1 MTDDISTRLAG
12 NLKRLRDGRGLS
24 QQALADL
31 SGVPRPTVAHL
42 ESGQSNPTLA
52 VVSKL
57 ARSLGVTLDG
67 LLEPARAEV
76 RLLEPGE
83 LRVERRGR
91 TKRTSLL
98 PEGVRGEVVAE
109 RIELKPGGTCSL
121 EVTHGSVS
129 LLACERGEIVL
140 TEGSLRAVLK
150 PERAALVRGTVHC
163 SSSGGGIG
171 YRIGGLPFL

>member
-1 MTDDISTRLAG
+1 VTDDLSTRLAA

-67 LLEPARAEV
+67 LIEPARSEV
-76 RLLEPGE
+76 RVLEAGE
-83 LRVERRGR
+83 LRVERRGKA
-91 TKRTSLL
+91 KRTHLV
-98 PEGVRGEVVAE
+98 PEGAGMVAE
-109 RIELKPGGTCSL
+109 RIELRPGGSCSL
-121 EVTHGSVS
+121 EAARGSMS
-129 LLACERGEIVL
+129 LLACERGELVL
-140 TEGSLRAVLK
+140 SEGEQRAVLK
-150 PERAALVRGTVHC
+150 PERAALVWGTVQC
-163 SSSGGGIG
+163 SSPGGGIG
-171 YRIGGLPFL
+171 YCIGGLPSL